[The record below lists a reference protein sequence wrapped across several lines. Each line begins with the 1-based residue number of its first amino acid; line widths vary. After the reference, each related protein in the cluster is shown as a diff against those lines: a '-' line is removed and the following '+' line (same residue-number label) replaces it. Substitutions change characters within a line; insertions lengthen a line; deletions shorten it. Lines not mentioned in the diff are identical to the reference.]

1 LPTTNKL
8 SVASREGPAPS
19 LASLRRYVE
28 KSTVVGLRLDSKIPI
43 FPTLSLSPK
52 FTQRGSGIV
61 DYHSGDLDAVCSHDG
76 IIGWVSKGATGRG
89 GFNRG
94 RSGCGRIDE
103 HGSVEFGTRAG
114 KVLAPVQALHVMD
127 DSWPVGASADDNVVF
142 LDDDAGRYCC
152 CYRTAMVPP
161 NRTNPPM
168 NSFWAVPV
176 FLPIKFLNLRCGTF
190 DGLHFWSSQ
199 IVNLGHVLGE
209 SSHWSI
215 VGVKRRNAEKKETL
229 NTFLV

>member
-1 LPTTNKL
+1 LWDCDWTARSRYSRRCRYPQNLPNAAPESWITIQATWMRSVVTT
-8 SVASREGPAPS
+8 VS
-19 LASLRRYVE
+19 LDGCRKGRLVGAV
-28 KSTVVGLRLDSKIPI
+28 STAAG
-43 FPTLSLSPK
+43 
-52 FTQRGSGIV
+52 Q
-61 DYHSGDLDAVCSHDG
+61 
-76 IIGWVSKGATGRG
+76 
-89 GFNRG
+89 
-94 RSGCGRIDE
+94 GCGRIDE